1 MALLSNP
8 QDLFD
13 ESVQPPCIQFRF
25 FESKSPTDSAPL
37 DTVHLYM
44 PEAVS
49 QPSTV
54 SWDNEK
60 FGFAGN
66 AISKIPMPQAIGG
79 GGMEGSLG
87 AVGNAITDALAVGS
101 ARALANLGSV
111 AAGIMG
117 GNVSAEGLMGEVLGK
132 IPNPY
137 LTAVFRGVDFRQ
149 FAFTFKFY
157 PFREKDCDTIHEII
171 TAFRKNALPSY
182 AGDEGGIKSML
193 KYPSEC
199 MISYMWNQD
208 GTIKVNPWI
217 HKFKRAV
224 CTGIDVDYT
233 GQGMFSTMR
242 NGFPSEITMT
252 TKWTEIEIVTRE
264 DIGSGPTQGF

>member
-1 MALLSNP
+1 MANYSYPPDLSDQTVHP
-8 QDLFD
+8 A
-13 ESVQPPCIQFRF
+13 CIQFKF
-25 FESKSPTDSAPL
+25 FERKSPTDSAPL
-37 DTVHLYM
+37 DTIHLYM
-44 PEAVS
+44 PEAAS

-66 AISKIPMPQAIGG
+66 AISKLGQNLPQGIGAQ
-79 GGMEGSLG
+79 GMDWNRLGSDM
-87 AVGNAITDALAVGS
+87 VQSITDAMAVGG
-101 ARALANLGSV
+101 ARALANLGSA
-111 AAGIMG
+111 AAGILG

-132 IPNPY
+132 VPNPY
-137 LTAVFRGVDFRQ
+137 LTAVFRGVDFRN

-157 PFREKDCDTIHEII
+157 PFQESDCDTIHNII
-171 TAFRKNALPSY
+171 QAFRTNSLPSY

-199 MISYMWNQD
+199 NISYLWMGKENKWL
-208 GTIKVNPWI
+208 

-233 GQGMFSTMR
+233 SQGMFSTMR

-252 TKWTEIEIVTRE
+252 TKWSEIEIVTRE
-264 DIGSGPTQGF
+264 DISKGF